1 MILPATTRPGSWP
14 KTLKRGLYRPFLGVF
29 DRPKDSE
36 GLVPRVGHGSLF
48 DRWGTTTRQVSSRPS
63 LSEPQPGFA
72 PPTTSQRI
80 GLGAVVWR
88 KSYMLNSLQ
97 SCWMPR
103 SDESRSSWSGIVT
116 CGHHWLRV
124 ATNGTYHPHGTHLVE
139 QISIDHD
146 RKRCNLDVDPQSGSM
161 MDWGLRWFSIWPS
174 TSTFHGVGMAVG
186 QILAKSLLS
195 EFEKF
200 DARPSPI

>member
-1 MILPATTRPGSWP
+1 M
-14 KTLKRGLYRPFLGVF
+14 
-29 DRPKDSE
+29 

-63 LSEPQPGFA
+63 LSAPLPGFA

-124 ATNGTYHPHGTHLVE
+124 ATNGTYHPHGSHLVE

-146 RKRCNLDVDPQSGSM
+146 RKRCNLDADPMAGSM
-161 MDWGLRWFSIWPS
+161 PDWGLRWFLICGGPS
-174 TSTFHGVGMAVG
+174 ELELPMSDGAPA